1 VNYGLLTEFHDLSR
15 RRQWVLVVLAALAT
29 AGLLV
34 HLLRDGLHDAS
45 WGATVLPPDALHDAL
60 EMLAAVACLCRAWWV
75 PRDRRPWMLFGA
87 GILAYAVG
95 DTLWFAWLG
104 HLKTPPYPSYSDGFW
119 LSFYVLAIAAVV
131 LLVRDRLNF
140 RQATLWLDGLMG
152 GTVIAAI
159 GSAIL
164 FRDGLGIGGLPWLVA
179 AVNLAYP
186 LMDLSLGAAVI
197 AIFALTGWRPG
208 RMWVLLGLG
217 LATLAVADTAFI
229 YVSSV
234 SAVDIGILR
243 PMYVLAMLLVALAAW
258 HEPQEFGVVDLA
270 SVRMLVLPTFFIV
283 VAGIVLAIASFGA
296 LSPVAVWLAL
306 GALAGVIVRTW
317 LTFRDLGAL
326 ATAREQAMTDE
337 LTGLGN
343 RRLLYTYTDER
354 LAEAAESTSFAL
366 LLVDL
371 DRFKELN
378 DTLGHLVGDN
388 LLVQIGSRLRDA
400 LRPDDIL
407 VRLGGDEFAALLA
420 HPSDAKTAAV
430 VAQRMRR
437 ALEVPFLLDGIPVHV
452 DASIGGAVYPENGDD
467 VSSLLRHAD
476 IAMYRAKSTR
486 TSFQLYTHDGT
497 TDAREQL
504 AIVGDLRRAIHEGE
518 LVVYYQPKASLT
530 TGEITGVEALVRWQ
544 HPERGL
550 LPPSEFIP
558 AAEQTG
564 VMRDLTAYVLDQ
576 ALAQCARW
584 NRLGRT
590 LSVAVNLSTVNV
602 LDRDL
607 PNQLERLLERHEVPG
622 RLLRL
627 EVTENV
633 IMADPEHA
641 EAVLRALRR
650 LGVFLSLDDFGTG
663 YSSLAN
669 LTRLA
674 VDELKI
680 DRSFVSGMS
689 SDPHHA
695 AIVRSTISLAHA
707 LGLQVV
713 AEGVE
718 HREEWEQLAQDGCDE
733 AQGYLLSPPVPA
745 AQLDVLLDQH
755 AARAA

>member
-1 VNYGLLTEFHDLSR
+1 MKFGLLAEFHGLPR
-15 RRQWVLVVLAALAT
+15 RRQWTLIALAVLAAS
-29 AGLLV
+29 GLLV
-34 HLLRDGLHDAS
+34 HLLRDGIDGAS
-45 WGATVLPPDALHDAL
+45 WGATVLPAEVLHDAL
-60 EMLAAVACLCRAWWV
+60 EVFAALACLCRARWV
-75 PRDRRPWMLFGA
+75 ARDRRAWTLFGG
-87 GILAYAVG
+87 GILAYAIG
-95 DTLWFAWLG
+95 DTLWFRWLG
-104 HLKTPPYPSYSDGFW
+104 RLESPPFPSYSDGFW
-119 LSFYVLAIAAVV
+119 LSFYLLAIAAVF
-131 LLVRDRLNF
+131 LLVRDRLHV
-140 RQATLWLDGLMG
+140 RQATLWLDGMMG
-152 GTVIAAI
+152 GAVIAAI
-159 GSAIL
+159 GSAVL
-164 FRDGLGIGGLPWLVA
+164 FRDGLGIGGSSWLVA

-186 LMDLSLGAAVI
+186 LMDLSLAAGVI

-208 RMWVLLGLG
+208 RMWLLVGLG

-243 PMYVLAMLLVALAAW
+243 PMYALAMLLVALAAW
-258 HEPQEFGVVDLA
+258 HEPQEELGAVDLA
-270 SVRMLVLPTFFIV
+270 GVRVLVLPTVF
-283 VAGIVLAIASFGA
+283 IVLAGLVLAVGSFGA
-296 LSPVAVWLAL
+296 LSPVAIWLAL
-306 GALAGVIVRTW
+306 AALVGVIIRTW

-326 ATAREQAMTDE
+326 ATAQEQAMTDE

-343 RRLLYTYTDER
+343 RRLLYTHTDER
-354 LAEAAESTSFAL
+354 LAQATDSTSMAL

-388 LLVQIGSRLRDA
+388 LLVQIGARLRGA
-400 LRPDDIL
+400 LRPEDVL

-420 HPSDAKTAAV
+420 HPSDAKTAGI
-430 VAQRMRR
+430 VARRMRKE
-437 ALEVPFLLDGIPVHV
+437 LEEPFLLDGIPVHV
-452 DASIGGAVYPENGDD
+452 DASIGAAVYPSDGDD

-476 IAMYRAKSTR
+476 IAMYRAKTTR
-486 TSFQLYTHDGT
+486 TSFQLYTHNEN

-530 TGEITGVEALVRWQ
+530 SGQITGVEALVRWQ

-550 LPPSEFIP
+550 LPPAEFIP

-576 ALAQCARW
+576 ALGDCARW
-584 NRLGRT
+584 RRLGRN

-607 PNQLERLLERHEVPG
+607 PDQLQRLLDRHSVPG
-622 RLLRL
+622 HLLRL

-641 EAVLRALRR
+641 ESVLGALRG
-650 LGVFLSLDDFGTG
+650 LGVFVSLDDFGTG

-689 SDPHHA
+689 NDPHHA
-695 AIVRSTISLAHA
+695 AIVRSTVSLGHA

-718 HREEWEQLAQDGCDE
+718 RQEEWEQLAQDGCDE

-745 AQLDVLLDQH
+745 TQLDLLLEQ
-755 AARAA
+755 RAA